1 MGVRDVPPPLTPL
14 SDMNI
19 KEFYLNTYSTDEL
32 GVEINETATFIGL
45 YHALI
50 TGNDP
55 YEYIGVSDSVVRE
68 RCFEKLAEIIGT
80 SYDYV
85 YDLWLYDNPITLG
98 PAIEFT
104 VVEE

>member
-1 MGVRDVPPPLTPL
+1 MN
-14 SDMNI
+14 NI
-19 KEFYLNTYSTDEL
+19 KEFYLNTYPTDEL

-45 YHALI
+45 YHALL

-68 RCFEKLAEIIGT
+68 LCFEQLAKLIDT

-85 YDLWLYDNPITLG
+85 YDLWLNDNSITLG
-98 PAIEFT
+98 PATEFT